1 MTVGRTPLYDRL
13 DIMAGMLY
21 LAVGVLFLRLVQ
33 VQIVQNAEYSLTAE
47 RNRTQ
52 LIRQTAPRG
61 RIFDR
66 TGDVLASNQAAF
78 SLIYKPSKNVDENTL
93 ASLADHLSPLLRI
106 ENELLLDKLRKAV
119 REETAI
125 RLAENLPTKAMF
137 KLSELKTIY
146 PGVDLIVEA
155 RRFYTYGASAAHLVG
170 YLGKMDERQWKELK
184 SQGYRVDSRVGK
196 NGLEKIFERE
206 LKGIDGGIRMEVDAQ
221 GRLRR
226 KLESIKPKAG
236 SNIHLTIDGK
246 LQRVA
251 EDALRKSP
259 SGEGAV
265 VVLDVRNGDILA
277 LASIPDFDPNQFMDP
292 ESTAPIKALPE
303 FNLATQ
309 GTYAPGST
317 FKIITGAAMLN
328 EGKVDPTDKVYCPGY
343 FDLGNHRFN
352 CWEKKGHKHMDWWNG
367 LANSCD
373 VYFWRMGLRVGGDII
388 ERYERMFGL
397 GQRTNLGLPGERK
410 GYVFGPEN
418 RRARKQSWHDGD
430 TCNLSIGQGE
440 LLVTPVQLAV
450 MMVGVANRGT
460 MWRPHFLSRIEYAD
474 GRPEWRQRPEEIGH
488 IELKPQTWTWLDDAL
503 TQAVKAGTGGKVYT
517 PGLTVRG
524 KTGTAQN
531 PQGDDN
537 AWFASYVGREGGPPE
552 IAFAILVQH
561 GGHGSDAATPIAR
574 RLVHTYFGVGEAA
587 PKPVAVST
595 STLAL
600 PAAGTLIRE
609 IRPPRAPMV
618 TP

>member
-1 MTVGRTPLYDRL
+1 MTVGRTPNYDRL
-13 DIMAGMLY
+13 DILWGICY
-21 LAVGVLFLRLVQ
+21 LLTSVLFLRLFQVQ
-33 VQIVQNAEYSLTAE
+33 VVQNVEYTRAAE

-61 RIFDR
+61 RIYDR
-66 TGDVLASNQAAF
+66 NGDVLASNQAAF
-78 SLIYKPSKNVDENTL
+78 SLIYKPGKNVDENTL
-93 ASLADHLSPLLRI
+93 SSLADHLGPLLRTDR
-106 ENELLLDKLRKAV
+106 ELLLDRLRKAV
-119 REETAI
+119 REESAI

-155 RRFYTYGASAAHLVG
+155 RRFYTYGASAAHLIG
-170 YLGKMDERQWKELK
+170 YLGKMDERSWKDYK
-184 SQGYRVDSRVGK
+184 SQGYRVDSRIGK
-196 NGLEKIFERE
+196 TGLEKIFERE
-206 LKGIDGGIRMEVDAQ
+206 LKGLDGGIRMEVDAQ

-226 KLESIKPKAG
+226 RLEKLDPKAG

-259 SGEGAV
+259 SGQGAV
-265 VVLDVRNGDILA
+265 VVLDVRNGDVLA

-328 EGKVDPTDKVYCPGY
+328 EGRVDPNDKVYCPGY

-352 CWEKKGHKHMDWWNG
+352 CWEKRGHKYMNWWDG

-373 VYFWRMGLRVGGDII
+373 VYFWRMGLRAGGDLI
-388 ERYERMFGL
+388 EKYERMFGL
-397 GQRTNLGLPGERK
+397 GQRTNLGLPGERR

-418 RRARKQSWHDGD
+418 RKARKLSWHDGD

-440 LLVTPVQLAV
+440 LLVTPIQLAV

-474 GRPEWRQRPEEIGH
+474 GRPEWKQRPEEIGR
-488 IELKPQTWTWLDDAL
+488 IELKPQSWAWIDEAL

-517 PGLTVRG
+517 PGIHSGG

-537 AWFASYVGREGGPPE
+537 AWFVAYSGREEGVPE
-552 IAFAILVQH
+552 IAFAVLVQH

-587 PKPVAVST
+587 PKPVAISSGTTIV
-595 STLAL
+595 
-600 PAAGTLIRE
+600 PAVGTLIRD
-609 IRPPRAPMV
+609 IRPPRPPVV